1 MTENKISI
9 IIPTHNEQE
18 NLPILLNSIIKQ
30 NTKNLEIII
39 ADNNSTDKTLEIA
52 SAYGCRIVDGG
63 FPAEGRNNGAKYSF
77 GNLFVFKDGDS
88 PLPDNFLNPA
98 LKEFNERKL
107 DVAGTLQ
114 YPLSTKNGF
123 TALRHRLYLEFF
135 TNKSLLKA
143 QNTSN
148 PLLMHCI
155 FVKRKVH
162 ETIGGF
168 DEELEFGEDSNYAKR
183 AKKAGYNFG
192 ILQSC
197 GKVGM
202 NMRRFEEKE
211 FKTLLKNF
219 YFNAVRTFGHEFKKD
234 SRIKYW

>member
-1 MTENKISI
+1 MISI
-9 IIPTHNEQE
+9 IIPTYNEQE
-18 NLPILLNSIIKQ
+18 NLPNLLNSIRAQ
-30 NTKNLEIII
+30 NTSNLEIII

-52 SAYGCRIVDGG
+52 SAYGCRRVMGG
-63 FPAEGRNNGAKYSF
+63 TPAEGRNNGAKYSF
-77 GNLFVFKDGDS
+77 GDILIFKDGDS

-98 LKEFNERKL
+98 LKEFEERGL

-114 YPLSTKNGF
+114 YPISTMNGF

-143 QNTSN
+143 QNTSH

-155 FVKRKVH
+155 FARKKVH
-162 ETIGGF
+162 NIIGGF
-168 DEELEFGEDSNYAKR
+168 DETIEFGEDSEYAKR
-183 AKKAGYNFG
+183 AKEAGYNFG
-192 ILQSC
+192 ILESC

-211 FKTLLKNF
+211 IGTLLKNV
-219 YFNAVRTFGHEFKKD
+219 YFNAGRALGHEFRGK

>member
-1 MTENKISI
+1 MLISI
-9 IIPTHNEQE
+9 IIPTYNEQK
-18 NLPILLNSIIKQ
+18 NLPELLNSIIKQ
-30 NTKNLEIII
+30 NTKNLEVIV
-39 ADNNSTDKTLEIA
+39 ADKYSTDGTRKIA
-52 SAYGCRIVDGG
+52 RDYGCRIVEGG
-63 FPAEGRNNGAKYSF
+63 TPAEGRNNGAKYSF
-77 GNLFVFKDGDS
+77 GDILIFKDGDS
-88 PLPDNFLNPA
+88 PLPDNFMNPA
-98 LKEFNERKL
+98 IKEFNEREL

-135 TNKSLLKA
+135 TNKSLLKT
-143 QNTSN
+143 QNTAN

-155 FVKRKVH
+155 FTKRKVH

-183 AKKAGYNFG
+183 AKKAGYKFG
-192 ILQSC
+192 ILESC

-219 YFNAVRTFGHEFKKD
+219 YFNVGRAMGHEF
-234 SRIKYW
+234 RINNTNIKYWEP